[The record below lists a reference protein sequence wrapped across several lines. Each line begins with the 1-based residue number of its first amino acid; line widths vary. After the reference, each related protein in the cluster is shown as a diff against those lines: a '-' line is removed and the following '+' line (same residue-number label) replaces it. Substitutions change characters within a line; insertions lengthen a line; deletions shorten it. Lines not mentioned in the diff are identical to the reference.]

1 MLIVTG
7 IYNLKD
13 LEDPHLQEDPLLM
26 NCAEGLGK
34 ELPKEIS
41 NIMCTNYMIAKGV
54 DAIAKWEEKRK
65 NLDDPVLKEC
75 SIRLVIRLGK

>member
-41 NIMCTNYMIAKGV
+41 NIMCMKYLRV
-54 DAIAKWEEKRK
+54 DAR
-65 NLDDPVLKEC
+65 C
-75 SIRLVIRLGK
+75 